1 MTRYNTIVIGAGQA
15 GLATGYYLSQ
25 EGVDFNIFDSHER
38 VGDPWRER
46 WDSMRLFTPARY
58 NNLPGMAFPGEDD
71 RLPHKDEVAEYLE
84 TYADHFNLPVKLE
97 TIVASVSRQGET
109 YQVETEV
116 GEGYQTRNIVVATGS
131 FQKPYVPA
139 LAAELDPSIF
149 QTHSSEYQNPQQ
161 LQDGEVLVVGA
172 GNSGTQISLELAE
185 ERQVYLSGPDTGR
198 IPRTL
203 FGRDIYRWIW
213 PTILQ
218 LSVESW
224 LGGRLAEN
232 AASGGDPLV
241 GITQKEVEEAGIH
254 RVPRTTGADGGQP
267 VLEDGREIDAGNVIW
282 ATGFKPDYS
291 WINLPVFGENGY
303 PEHERGVV
311 EEEPGLYFMGLKYQH
326 RGKSTLIGGV
336 GDDARYI
343 VEQIA
348 ARTPAE

>member
-1 MTRYNTIVIGAGQA
+1 MTRYHTIVIGAGQA
-15 GLATGYYLSQ
+15 GLATGYYLSRQ
-25 EGVDFNIFDSHER
+25 GADFVIFDKNES

-46 WDSMRLFTPARY
+46 WDSMHLFTPAVY
-58 NNLPGMAFPGEDD
+58 NNLPGMTFPGKDD

-84 TYADHFNLPVKLE
+84 TYVEHFDLPVRLK
-97 TIVASVSRQGET
+97 TPVASVTRQGEI
-109 YQVETEV
+109 YKVETE
-116 GEGYQTRNIVVATGS
+116 GDEGYDAQNIVVATGS
-131 FQKPYVPA
+131 FQKPQVPSFARDLDDA
-139 LAAELDPSIF
+139 LL
-149 QTHSSEYQNPQQ
+149 QLHSSEYQNPQQ
-161 LQDGEVLVVGA
+161 LQEGDVLVVGA

-213 PTILQ
+213 PTLLHIPGD
-218 LSVESW
+218 SW
-224 LGGRLAEN
+224 LGSRLMEK

-241 GITQKEVEEAGIH
+241 GITQEEVKEAGIE
-254 RVPRTTGADGGQP
+254 RVPRTTGINNGQP
-267 VLEDGREIDAGNVIW
+267 VLDDGRQVDVANVIW

-291 WINLPVFGENGY
+291 WIDLPVFREDGY

-311 EEEPGLYFMGLKYQH
+311 KEEPGLYFMGLKYQH
-326 RGKSTLIGGV
+326 RGKSSLIGGV

-348 ARTPAE
+348 ARTPA